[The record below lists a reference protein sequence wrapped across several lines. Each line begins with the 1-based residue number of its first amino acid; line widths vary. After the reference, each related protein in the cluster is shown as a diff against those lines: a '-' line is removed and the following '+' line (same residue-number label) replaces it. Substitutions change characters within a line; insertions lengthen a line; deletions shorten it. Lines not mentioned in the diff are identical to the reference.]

1 MSVANHPCEGSR
13 RIREG
18 AIFSGDRAHR
28 RRGHA
33 EQPSGG
39 LPGVI
44 DTTANAFHRLIQDA
58 KSLPLRGIV
67 ETNGAPH
74 ERLDSSEGGVN

>member
-1 MSVANHPCEGSR
+1 
-13 RIREG
+13 
-18 AIFSGDRAHR
+18 
-28 RRGHA
+28 
-33 EQPSGG
+33 
-39 LPGVI
+39 VI

-74 ERLDSSEGGVN
+74 ERLDSSEGGVNKC